1 MLCGC
6 SKIIV
11 KPGVKV
17 ITIESSADALWLYCG
32 CTIVC
37 ARASAIV
44 STVES
49 SEVASSVWLG
59 VASELGFAV

>member
-44 STVES
+44 STVEP
-49 SEVASSVWLG
+49 SEVASSMELG